1 MFGINKQKGRGGAME
16 KELRDFLFEE
26 GKFFEELMKEIDEE
40 ELWEKYMEDLK
51 EEEECKKRARLR
63 KQRKGKMK

>member
-1 MFGINKQKGRGGAME
+1 ME

-40 ELWEKYMEDLK
+40 ELWKKYVEDLK
-51 EEEECKKRARLR
+51 EEEEYRKRVRLKKR
-63 KQRKGKMK
+63 KKGKMK

>member
-1 MFGINKQKGRGGAME
+1 ME